1 MRFESRAYYFKE
13 LTDESE
19 KVSQPKNWKLK
30 LKSHQLAA
38 IQSCI
43 DLENNGIDLSK
54 TKATLGPL
62 LSFDPD
68 KEEFTGDLSNDA
80 NELVKGDY
88 REGFQIPDVV

>member
-1 MRFESRAYYFKE
+1 MALPVTINSRTFNASKTIRF
-13 LTDESE
+13 
-19 KVSQPKNWKLK
+19 
-30 LKSHQLAA
+30 
-38 IQSCI
+38 
-43 DLENNGIDLSK
+43 LENNGIDLSK
-54 TKATLGPL
+54 AKATLGPL